1 VRVIYIPSDR
11 PAEDSIRDAIEEA
24 RVVQD
29 SADERY
35 LFLLIEHGREH
46 EGRHAELLGKLAAG
60 GDVGYLQLTRD
71 RWDALLA
78 ALLDA
83 CSFTTAVR
91 ERLRRLLS
99 PEGVSYSS
107 GPNKC
112 FLLAAALGVT
122 VVHRRDSDQVADV
135 RDGHKVFPGVPEA
148 AVIGKPVTGL
158 PGLGSD
164 AGAAFA
170 EHATVRFAGSSL
182 LGDAGHDRRDL
193 LAAGEDHAVSLE
205 RLSRPWL
212 TPGEARTAVHMKFV
226 AEPPLR
232 YEEDFWNTDGLARV
246 SVGLSCVQDIF
257 YELPEMPIESML
269 GSDYFQKSVLGA
281 LGYPVIFHSRKMR
294 HTYEQVRSRN
304 TDLPTVT
311 SYALRDL
318 RNVMFLPVRNA
329 LCEQV
334 RNGPDAVTD
343 ETGRL
348 RQDRLAD
355 CLETAYRQHAMDM
368 REIPRRYSE
377 IYAAAAGD
385 AAPDIAVRLRTVAEA
400 SACAQE
406 AVIDDIQKGVED
418 YSLLIRSWKEL
429 MGNADT
435 LRPQILGLMSALV
448 PP

>member
-1 VRVIYIPSDR
+1 
-11 PAEDSIRDAIEEA
+11 
-24 RVVQD
+24 
-29 SADERY
+29 
-35 LFLLIEHGREH
+35 
-46 EGRHAELLGKLAAG
+46 
-60 GDVGYLQLTRD
+60 
-71 RWDALLA
+71 
-78 ALLDA
+78 
-83 CSFTTAVR
+83 
-91 ERLRRLLS
+91 
-99 PEGVSYSS
+99 
-107 GPNKC
+107 
-112 FLLAAALGVT
+112 
-122 VVHRRDSDQVADV
+122 
-135 RDGHKVFPGVPEA
+135 
-148 AVIGKPVTGL
+148 
-158 PGLGSD
+158 
-164 AGAAFA
+164 
-170 EHATVRFAGSSL
+170 
-182 LGDAGHDRRDL
+182 
-193 LAAGEDHAVSLE
+193 
-205 RLSRPWL
+205 
-212 TPGEARTAVHMKFV
+212 
-226 AEPPLR
+226 
-232 YEEDFWNTDGLARV
+232 
-246 SVGLSCVQDIF
+246 
-257 YELPEMPIESML
+257 ML

-294 HTYEQVRSRN
+294 HTYEEVRSRN

-355 CLETAYRQHAMDM
+355 CLETAYRRHATDM

-385 AAPDIAVRLRTVAEA
+385 AAPDIAARLRTVAEA